1 MECLK
6 IRKLYDS
13 ERKLIVLLLSGSN
26 LDFKILDFLSDTDV
40 TDLDDGC
47 MGSIEF
53 IRENVHREFGLAIL
67 NAVTYDIDNRKVM
80 LELSVDKEGCLY
92 QLDAFTEDFLP
103 LKAPLGVNLKID
115 DFHSPPIF
123 E

>member
-1 MECLK
+1 M
-6 IRKLYDS
+6 
-13 ERKLIVLLLSGSN
+13 LLSESN
-26 LDFKILDFLSDTDV
+26 LESKILDFLSDTDV